1 MKIIDQTPF
10 FNNETGTIGLVDRGK
25 AMMKYGSAWLA
36 EVEAQKKII
45 PALDSLLDK
54 SYVLLRNITPPG
66 LEASIPFILVGP
78 TGIYVIYVTHL
89 TGMYRAKGDQWGT
102 ISGSS
107 FKPLKPNLL
116 TRTERMARAVQVFLQ
131 RNKYADLTM
140 VEAVLLCA
148 DPGVHVDSLRPIVRV
163 VMRDALERFA
173 VSIAQAHVSLSPE
186 AVHDIANRLA
196 TPSKPASAQRP
207 GEAALPAAASAAT
220 PFPPEKPAQGDE
232 IYAPAFT
239 YPDSQPDAGAAE
251 SWNADRMGLDLQ
263 DEAAAQADVEASQT
277 SPTIQS
283 QANPPVEPNPFT
295 LPQEN
300 PLPFAESQ
308 PKALPQARRKRGLTR
323 GQVILLAGFAVV
335 ELILLAVFGYLII
348 TNFL

>member
-36 EVEAQKKII
+36 EVEAQKKVL

-116 TRTERMARAVQVFLQ
+116 TRTERMARAIQVFLQ

-148 DPGVHVDSLRPIVRV
+148 DPGAHVDSLRPIVRV

-173 VSIAQAHVSLSPE
+173 VSISQAHVSLSPE

-196 TPSKPASAQRP
+196 TPAKPAGTQRP
-207 GEAALPAAASAAT
+207 GEAASPAAASAAT
-220 PFPPEKPAQGDE
+220 LVPLEKPAQGDE
-232 IYAPAFT
+232 TYVPAFT
-239 YPDSQPDAGAAE
+239 YPDSQPNAGAAE
-251 SWNADRMGLDLQ
+251 TWNAERMGFDLQ
-263 DEAAAQADVEASQT
+263 GETTAQANGEASQT

-283 QANPPVEPNPFT
+283 QANAPAEPNPFAQ
-295 LPQEN
+295 PQES
-300 PLPFAESQ
+300 PLPFAETQ
-308 PKALPQARRKRGLTR
+308 VKAPPRVRRKRGLTR
-323 GQVILLAGFAVV
+323 GQIILLAVFAVA

-348 TNFL
+348 TNFI